1 VAARRWVNL
10 ARYDGAEMLIA
21 AQCPPDGRNRLVVR
35 GYGRSDLSAFGFEQV
50 SSGIWLGDRSSFKT
64 SDLQAWFPGFDAR
77 RDIADMDTADFL
89 IGYEDLDLVDDT
101 TPLDALIQRG
111 LRSTSP
117 NRAPEQKPKT
127 FEESVTEIRAKVD
140 PSEAAAIV
148 SAFPEESLS
157 VGLAGEI
164 DSKTRQWY
172 IDDFRVPRGG
182 GERARKHLDA
192 LAEAATQQLSDDIE
206 RYNDLRIRGVDALSD
221 YDIGVAYSGDA
232 LVALRQTLRTKEGH
246 ILFQRRR
253 LAVLVDVSKAATE
266 SIQTGRE
273 LPERAQEQGR
283 HEPGTGD
290 QSAEPT
296 PRRAVKSAE
305 RQRARIEDAGE
316 KIGGARKDFY
326 AKALSRSDLEGMNER
341 EKLELVTRDNIWPRK
356 SLDQF
361 RHEGIDCRVALFVNA
376 LRKDM
381 FGGIKNPDHSDAY
394 IEFVS
399 KVRDCAEALRTRDQ
413 LALGEDGSDF
423 ERSLV
428 DAGLIEVTRRDRSVS
443 RRVAD
448 EYQEIIS
455 SDPRGWRY
463 ASNYLL
469 DAAQGYRRAKALYD
483 GHRFHINDQWVS
495 PSQMDSDGL
504 YAFIEQRQALSNQRR
519 ATTMAS
525 RDDEE
530 ANQYLSR
537 PHLDH
542 VKRTGA
548 PDERGGRDIKP
559 DDFLDTF
566 GFRACEF
573 GNWLPDIERQ
583 DVLNR
588 AYDSLSTLA
597 RVLGVSKAFLS
608 LGGTLALAFGSR
620 GVGRALAHYEPA
632 RKVINLTRLKG
643 AGALAHEF
651 FHALDDYMGEHV
663 RALIVSSACRAKTSN
678 SYFAS
683 ELFLTQ
689 QRTRGVSRLNEIAQ
703 AGYVPDDLRERL
715 MPLVNSVNALTV
727 RRYTED
733 EARSAATARLE
744 ATRYQVCNHVAG
756 VLGMLMP
763 DQSFQARHSAAERM
777 TEEVF
782 HEVAED
788 RVPQLRSGERH
799 PLVERLS
806 NMRPQTRL
814 GRAEEKA
821 VAGTLVRIAGAIRAL
836 PEIYR
841 VATDRDALL
850 QSEYMKRLVNTKFFK
865 DAEKFD
871 QKKAKSYWSSVREMA
886 ARGFEAYVQDQCAGR
901 GWQDDYLVHGTEES
915 RFELS
920 SNAPYPVGADRES
933 MRAAFDGLMAFTRQE
948 LGSYAVSDD
957 VQSIAPR
964 PKAA

>member
-1 VAARRWVNL
+1 MAARRWVNL

-35 GYGRSDLSAFGFEQV
+35 GYCRSDLSVFGFEQV
-50 SSGIWLGDRSSFKT
+50 GTGMWLGDRSSFKT
-64 SDLQAWFPGFDAR
+64 SDLQAWFPGFDVR
-77 RDIADMDTADFL
+77 RDIAEMDTSDFL
-89 IGYEDLDLVDDT
+89 IGYEDLDLVDDA
-101 TPLDALIQRG
+101 TPLDAFIRRG
-111 LRSTSP
+111 SPSAGATS
-117 NRAPEQKPKT
+117 APERKPKT
-127 FEESVTEIRAKVD
+127 FEETIAEIRAKVE
-140 PSEAAAIV
+140 PSEVASII
-148 SAFPEESLS
+148 SGFPEESLS
-157 VGLAGEI
+157 AGFDGEI

-172 IDDFRVPRGG
+172 IDDFRVPRVG
-182 GERARKHLDA
+182 GERARSHLDA
-192 LAEAATQQLSDDIE
+192 LTDAAKQQLSDDIE
-206 RYNDLRIRGVDALSD
+206 RYNELRIRGIDALSN

-232 LVALRQTLRTKEGH
+232 LVALRQTLRAKEGH

-253 LAVLVDVSKAATE
+253 LVVLAEVSDAVSESAETE
-266 SIQTGRE
+266 RE
-273 LPERAQEQGR
+273 VPPRAQER
-283 HEPGTGD
+283 NEPD
-290 QSAEPT
+290 EDDRPAEASR
-296 PRRAVKSAE
+296 RRAVKSTE

-326 AKALSRSDLEGMNER
+326 AKALSRSDLGGMNDR

-361 RHEGIDCRVALFVNA
+361 RDEGIDCRVALFVNA

-381 FGGIKNPDHSDAY
+381 QAKISNPEHSDAY
-394 IEFVS
+394 IDFVS
-399 KVRDCAEALRTRDQ
+399 KVRDCADALHSREQ
-413 LALGEDGSDF
+413 LLSVAGESAF
-423 ERSLV
+423 ERSLI
-428 DAGLIEVTRRDRSVS
+428 DAGIIEVTRRDRSVS

-448 EYQEIIS
+448 EFQEVIS
-455 SDPRGWRY
+455 SDPRGWRF

-469 DAAQGYRRAKALYD
+469 DSDRGYRRAKALYD
-483 GHRFHINDQWVS
+483 GHRFHIDGQWVS
-495 PSQMDSDGL
+495 PSQMDSDAL
-504 YAFIEQRQALSNQRR
+504 YAFIEQRQARSNEKR
-519 ATTMAS
+519 AKTMAS
-525 RDDEE
+525 REDDET
-530 ANQYLSR
+530 NQYLSR

-542 VKRTGA
+542 LKRTGA

-559 DDFLDTF
+559 DDFLETF

-588 AYDSLSTLA
+588 AFDSLSTLA
-597 RVLGVSKAFLS
+597 RVLGVPKTFLS

-663 RALIVSSACRAKTSN
+663 REIVAGSPCQGKTNN

-689 QRTRGVSRLNEIAQ
+689 QRTRGASRLNEIAQ
-703 AGYVPDDLRERL
+703 VGYVPADLRERL
-715 MPLVNSVNALTV
+715 HPLVDGVNALTI

-733 EARSAATARLE
+733 EARSAAKARLE
-744 ATRYQVCNHVAG
+744 GTRYQVCNHVTG
-756 VLGMLMP
+756 VLGVLMP
-763 DQSFQARHSAAERM
+763 DQSYEARRSTAERLI
-777 TEEVF
+777 EEVF
-782 HEVAED
+782 QEVAEE
-788 RVPQLRSGERH
+788 RVPRLRPGERH

-814 GRAEEKA
+814 GRAEDKA
-821 VAGTLVRIAGAIRAL
+821 VAATLVRIASAIREL
-836 PEIYR
+836 PEIHR
-841 VATDRDALL
+841 IATDRDALL
-850 QSEYMKRLVNTKFFK
+850 QSEYTKRLVNTKFFK

-871 QKKAKSYWSSVREMA
+871 LKKSKAYWSSVREMA
-886 ARGFEAYVQDQCAGR
+886 ARGFEAYVQDQCAAR

-915 RFELS
+915 RFELCT
-920 SNAPYPVGADRES
+920 NAPYPVGADRES
-933 MRAAFDGLMAFTRQE
+933 LRGAFDGLMAFMRQE
-948 LGSYAVSDD
+948 LAPEAVSDD
-957 VQSIAPR
+957 VQSTAPR

>member
-1 VAARRWVNL
+1 
-10 ARYDGAEMLIA
+10 MLIA

-35 GYGRSDLSAFGFEQV
+35 GYSRSDLSAFGFEQV
-50 SSGIWLGDRSSFKT
+50 STGMWLGDRSSFKT
-64 SDLQAWFPGFDAR
+64 SDLQAWFPGFEVR
-77 RDIADMDTADFL
+77 RDIAEMDTSDFL
-89 IGYEDLDLVDDT
+89 IGYEDLDLVDDA
-101 TPLDALIQRG
+101 TPLDALIRRG
-111 LRSTSP
+111 SPSASP
-117 NRAPEQKPKT
+117 NPAAAPEQKPKT
-127 FEESVTEIRAKVD
+127 FEETVAEIRAKVA
-140 PSEAAAIV
+140 PSEVASII
-148 SAFPEESLS
+148 SGFPEESLS
-157 VGLAGEI
+157 AGYDGVI

-172 IDDFRVPRGG
+172 IDEFRVPRAG
-182 GERARKHLDA
+182 GERARSHLDA
-192 LAEAATQQLSDDIE
+192 LADAAKQQLSDDIE
-206 RYNDLRIRGVDALSD
+206 RYNDLRIRGIDALSN

-253 LAVLVDVSKAATE
+253 LAVLDEVSKAVSA
-266 SIQTGRE
+266 SVQTGRE
-273 LPERAQEQGR
+273 LPEQGQER
-283 HEPGTGD
+283 HDSDVEERPT
-290 QSAEPT
+290 APT

-326 AKALSRSDLEGMNER
+326 AKALSRSDLDGMNDR

-361 RHEGIDCRVALFVNA
+361 REEGIDCRVALFVNA
-376 LRKDM
+376 LRKD
-381 FGGIKNPDHSDAY
+381 IQSKITNPEHSDAY
-394 IEFVS
+394 IDFVS
-399 KVRDCAEALRTRDQ
+399 KVRDCADALHSREQ
-413 LALGEDGSDF
+413 LISDEGESAF
-423 ERSLV
+423 ERSLI
-428 DAGLIEVTRRDRSVS
+428 DAGIIEVTRRDRSVS

-448 EYQEIIS
+448 EYQEVIS
-455 SDPRGWRY
+455 SDPRGWRF

-469 DAAQGYRRAKALYD
+469 DSERGYRRAKALYD

-495 PSQMDSDGL
+495 PSQMDSEGL
-504 YAFIEQRQALSNQRR
+504 YAFIEQRQARTNQKR

-542 VKRTGA
+542 IKRTGA

-559 DDFLDTF
+559 DDFLETF

-597 RVLGVSKAFLS
+597 RVLGVPKTFLS

-651 FHALDDYMGEHV
+651 FHALDDYLGEHV
-663 RALIVSSACRAKTSN
+663 REMIAVSPCQAKTSN

-689 QRTRGVSRLNEIAQ
+689 QRTRGASRLNEIAQ
-703 AGYVPDDLRERL
+703 AGYVPADLRERL
-715 MPLVNSVNALTV
+715 LPLVNSVNALTI

-744 ATRYQVCNHVAG
+744 ATRYQVCNHVTG
-756 VLGMLMP
+756 VLGVLMP
-763 DQSFQARHSAAERM
+763 DQSYQARHSAAERM

-782 HEVAED
+782 QEVVED
-788 RVPQLRSGERH
+788 RVPRLRPGERH

-806 NMRPQTRL
+806 NMRPETRL

-821 VAGTLVRIAGAIRAL
+821 VAATLIRIATAIREL
-836 PEIYR
+836 PEIHR

-850 QSEYMKRLVNTKFFK
+850 QSEYMKRVVNTKFFK

-871 QKKAKSYWSSVREMA
+871 QKKAKAYWSSVREMA

-901 GWQDDYLVHGTEES
+901 GWQDDYLVHGTEEA
-915 RFELS
+915 RFELC

-933 MRAAFDGLMAFTRQE
+933 LRAAFDGLMAFTRQE
-948 LGSYAVSDD
+948 LAPEAVSDD

>member
-1 VAARRWVNL
+1 MAARRWVNL
-10 ARYDGAEMLIA
+10 TRYDGAEMLIA
-21 AQCPPDGRNRLVVR
+21 AQCPPDGRNRLVIR
-35 GYGRSDLSAFGFEQV
+35 GYSRSDLSAFGFEKV
-50 SSGIWLGDRSSFKT
+50 GTGMWLGDRSSFKT
-64 SDLQAWFPGFDAR
+64 SDLQAWFPGFDVR
-77 RDIADMDTADFL
+77 RDIAEMDTSDFL
-89 IGYEDLDLVDDT
+89 IGYEDLDLVDDA
-101 TPLDALIQRG
+101 TPLDALIRRG
-111 LRSTSP
+111 SP
-117 NRAPEQKPKT
+117 SASPDRPPEQKPKT
-127 FEESVTEIRAKVD
+127 FEETVAEIRAKVD

-157 VGLAGEI
+157 VRLDGEI

-192 LAEAATQQLSDDIE
+192 LAEATTQQLSDDIE
-206 RYNDLRIRGVDALSD
+206 RYNDLRIRGVDALSN
-221 YDIGVAYSGDA
+221 YDISVAYSGDA
-232 LVALRQTLRTKEGH
+232 LVALRQTLRAKEGH

-253 LAVLVDVSKAATE
+253 LAVLAEVSKAVAE
-266 SIQTGRE
+266 SLETGRQ
-273 LPERAQEQGR
+273 LPERAQEQER
-283 HEPGTGD
+283 RDSDTED
-290 QSAEPT
+290 QPAEPA

-361 RHEGIDCRVALFVNA
+361 RDEGIDCRVALFVNA

-381 FGGIKNPDHSDAY
+381 LGGIKNPDHSDAY

-399 KVRDCAEALRTRDQ
+399 KVRDCAEALRSRDQ
-413 LALGEDGSDF
+413 LVHGEDGSDF

-448 EYQEIIS
+448 DYQEIIS

-469 DAAQGYRRAKALYD
+469 DSVGGYRRAKALYD
-483 GHRFHINDQWVS
+483 GHRFHINDQWVA
-495 PSQMDSDGL
+495 PSQLDSDGL
-504 YAFIEQRQALSNQRR
+504 YAFIEQRQALSNQKR

-542 VKRTGA
+542 IKRTGV
-548 PDERGGRDIKP
+548 PDERGGRNIKP
-559 DDFLDTF
+559 DDFLETF

-597 RVLGVSKAFLS
+597 RVLSVPKTFLS

-663 RALIVSSACRAKTSN
+663 RELIAGSPCRAKTSN

-689 QRTRGVSRLNEIAQ
+689 ERTRGVSRLNEIAQ
-703 AGYVPDDLRERL
+703 PDYVPDDLRERL
-715 MPLVNSVNALTV
+715 LPLVNSVNALTV

-733 EARSAATARLE
+733 EARSAATARLA
-744 ATRYQVCNHVAG
+744 ATRHQVCNQVAG
-756 VLGMLMP
+756 VLGVLMP
-763 DQSFQARHSAAERM
+763 DQSYQARHSAAERM

-806 NMRPQTRL
+806 HMRPQTRL
-814 GRAEEKA
+814 TRPEEKA
-821 VAGTLVRIAGAIRAL
+821 VAETLVRIAGAIRAL
-836 PEIYR
+836 PGIYR

-850 QSEYMKRLVNTKFFK
+850 QSEYMKRLDNTKFFK

-871 QKKAKSYWSSVREMA
+871 QKKAKAYWSSVRELA

-933 MRAAFDGLMAFTRQE
+933 MRAAFDDLMAFTRQE
-948 LGSYAVSDD
+948 LTPAAVSED

>member
-1 VAARRWVNL
+1 
-10 ARYDGAEMLIA
+10 MLIA

-35 GYGRSDLSAFGFEQV
+35 GYSRSDLSAFGFEQV
-50 SSGIWLGDRSSFKT
+50 GTGMWLGDRSSFKT
-64 SDLQAWFPGFDAR
+64 SDLQAWFPGFDVR
-77 RDIADMDTADFL
+77 RDIAEMDTSDFL
-89 IGYEDLDLVDDT
+89 IGYEDLDLVDDST
-101 TPLDALIQRG
+101 SLDALIRRG
-111 LRSTSP
+111 SP
-117 NRAPEQKPKT
+117 SVNPSPADQPTRKPKT
-127 FEESVTEIRAKVD
+127 FEETLAEIRAKVD
-140 PSEAAAIV
+140 PIEVASII
-148 SAFPEESLS
+148 SGFPEESLS
-157 VGLAGEI
+157 AAFDGEI

-172 IDDFRVPRGG
+172 IDDFCVPRAG
-182 GERARKHLDA
+182 GERARSHLAALTDA
-192 LAEAATQQLSDDIE
+192 TKQRLSDDID
-206 RYNDLRIRGVDALSD
+206 RYNELRICGVDALSN

-232 LVALRQTLRTKEGH
+232 LVALLQTLRAKEGH

-253 LAVLVDVSKAATE
+253 LAVLAEVSKAVAE
-266 SIQTGRE
+266 SVQAGRE
-273 LPERAQEQGR
+273 VPEQGR
-283 HEPGTGD
+283 ERNAYDVQERT
-290 QSAEPT
+290 AEPS
-296 PRRAVKSAE
+296 PRRGVKSAE

-326 AKALSRSDLEGMNER
+326 AKALSRSDLESMNDR
-341 EKLELVTRDNIWPRK
+341 EKLELVARDNIWPRK

-361 RHEGIDCRVALFVNA
+361 RDEGIDCRVALFINA
-376 LRKDM
+376 LRKD
-381 FGGIKNPDHSDAY
+381 IQSRIANPQHAAAY
-394 IEFVS
+394 IDFVS
-399 KVRDCAEALRTRDQ
+399 KVRDCANALHSREQ
-413 LALGEDGSDF
+413 LLSGDGESAF
-423 ERSLV
+423 ERSLI
-428 DAGLIEVTRRDRSVS
+428 DAGIIEITRRDGSVS

-448 EYQEIIS
+448 EYHEVIS
-455 SDPRGWRY
+455 SDPRGWRF

-469 DAAQGYRRAKALYD
+469 DSERGYRRAKALYD

-504 YAFIEQRQALSNQRR
+504 YAFIEQRQALSNQKR

-525 RDDEE
+525 RDDGEE
-530 ANQYLSR
+530 NQYLSR

-542 VKRTGA
+542 IKRTGA

-559 DDFLDTF
+559 DDFLETF

-597 RVLGVSKAFLS
+597 RVLGVPKTFLS

-663 RALIVSSACRAKTSN
+663 RELIAGSPCRAKTSN

-715 MPLVNSVNALTV
+715 LPLVNCVNALTV

-756 VLGMLMP
+756 VLGVLMP
-763 DQSFQARHSAAERM
+763 DQSYQARHSAAERM

-788 RVPQLRSGERH
+788 RVPQLRPGERH

-806 NMRPQTRL
+806 NMRPQTSL
-814 GRAEEKA
+814 ARAEEKA
-821 VAGTLVRIAGAIRAL
+821 VADTLARIAGAIRAL

-871 QKKAKSYWSSVREMA
+871 QKKAKAYWSSVRELS
-886 ARGFEAYVQDQCAGR
+886 ARSFEAYVQDQCAGR

-933 MRAAFDGLMAFTRQE
+933 MRSAFDGLMAFTRQE
-948 LGSYAVSDD
+948 LAPASVSED